1 MALLETQLEILRSMS
16 VSLAAFRRK
25 VVGDVATPD
34 SEMERETSLLQHTTK
49 SLTSVTRFDF

>member
-1 MALLETQLEILRSMS
+1 MLILETMLEILRSMS
-16 VSLAAFRRK
+16 FSLALFRKK

-34 SEMERETSLLQHTTK
+34 SEMERETPLLQRTTK